1 MKKHRLFRIAA
12 LGVPV
17 LVLATLGTS
26 IAYAAETTSST
37 TNTNPT
43 HITRTQLT
51 DAQKALLEQAKILRA
66 DGKTIEASALL
77 KQAGLSGF
85 GNRRLGG
92 GGPPGRINRTNHD
105 AIEKAIEANDF
116 TAYTALIKG
125 SPMEGKIDAT
135 QFAKLVQAHALIKS
149 GDTAGAKVIFG
160 TLGLSGPMHGKAHE
174 ARGGVFGNQA
184 ARNAVSNNDFAAWKT
199 SMKDFPNQ
207 SVLTQDLFDKMVK
220 AQTLQ
225 HEIHDTLGQK

>member
-1 MKKHRLFRIAA
+1 MKNHRLFKIAA

-17 LVLATLGTS
+17 LVLVALGTS

-51 DAQKALLEQAKILRA
+51 DAQKAALEQAKTLRA
-66 DGKTIEASALL
+66 DGKTTEASALL

-85 GNRRLGG
+85 GNRHSGR
-92 GGPPGRINRTNHD
+92 GGPPEGINRTNHD

-116 TAYTALIKG
+116 TAYTALTKG

-135 QFAKLVQAHALIKS
+135 QFAKLVQAHVLIKS
-149 GDTAGAKVIFG
+149 GDTAGAKAILN
-160 TLGLSGPMHGKAHE
+160 TLGLGGPMHGKAHE

-184 ARNAVSNNDFAAWKT
+184 ARTAVANNDFTAWKI
-199 SMKDFPNQ
+199 SMKNFPNQ

-220 AQTLQ
+220 VQTLQ